1 MYPPVTPLT
10 LGLLAAVLMA
20 LLISV
25 EVGLIE
31 VAYMRLGI
39 SPRRITALLMATI
52 VGSYVN
58 IPIAR
63 VPAAGLLADRIVRFW
78 GIPYVV
84 PEAVYRDSTLIAA
97 NVGGAV
103 IPAMLSLYLLW
114 RFKPFLSVIVATAAT
129 AAVVHHFSA
138 VVPGVGVAVPTLI
151 PGVTAAVAA
160 YLLDRRRTPAVAYI
174 AGTMGCLLGADIMN
188 LGRIAQLHAP
198 VASIGGAGTFDGV
211 FVSGIVAV
219 LLA

>member
-10 LGLLAAVLMA
+10 LGILAAVLMA
-20 LLISV
+20 VFIAI

-31 VAYMRLGI
+31 VAYLRLGI

-52 VGSYVN
+52 IGSYVN

-63 VPAAGLLADRIVRFW
+63 VPATGLLANRIVRFW
-78 GIPYVV
+78 GVPYEV
-84 PEAVYRDSTLIAA
+84 PEVIYRNSTLIAV
-97 NVGGAV
+97 NIGGAV
-103 IPAMLSLYLLW
+103 IPTLLSLYLLW
-114 RFKPFLSVIVATAAT
+114 RFKPFLSVILATVVT
-129 AAVVHHFSA
+129 TAVVHHFSA

-151 PGVTAAVAA
+151 PGVTAAVSAVA
-160 YLLDRRRTPAVAYI
+160 LDRHRAPAVAYI
-174 AGTMGCLLGADIMN
+174 AGTMGCLIGADLMN
-188 LGRIAQLHAP
+188 LGLIAQLHAP